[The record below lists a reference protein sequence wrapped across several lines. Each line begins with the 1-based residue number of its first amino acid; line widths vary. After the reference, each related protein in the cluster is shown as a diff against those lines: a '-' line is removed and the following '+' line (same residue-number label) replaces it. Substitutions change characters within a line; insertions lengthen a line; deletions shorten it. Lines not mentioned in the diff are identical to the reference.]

1 MPSPLLREPGT
12 NKPVKAR
19 FWSRLVNSWYKA
31 SGSKASLKPQT
42 SEPWFG
48 PLRSLLD
55 TLAILGDTRIL
66 PLGIER
72 RCFARRSRG
81 SFVADS
87 RDYLDRLG
95 PRAAMTFGE
104 VRSNPVIS
112 LIKWPVR
119 GTSDR
124 KTLIRQLS
132 PWFFRDINLG
142 CWRGSLARSP

>member
-42 SEPWFG
+42 SEPWFD

-95 PRAAMTFGE
+95 PRAAMTFCE
-104 VRSNPVIS
+104 LLPDPVIS
-112 LIKWPVR
+112 LAKWPVR
-119 GTSDR
+119 GTNNR
-124 KTLIRQLS
+124 KTLFRQVS
-132 PWFFRDINLG
+132 PCFFLGINPG
-142 CWRGSLARSP
+142 RWRGSLVRSP